1 MTLKEERF
9 QLKYLFEMLDGN
21 EDYDGVQELKDQTL
35 ALLKELKEAKNM
47 NKLEREELRARL
59 EKQIKGLMHDFDG
72 IYDTLPQSEF
82 FQ

>member
-1 MTLKEERF
+1 MTLKEERYE
-9 QLKYLFEMLDGN
+9 LMYLYEMLDGN
-21 EDYDGVQELKDQTL
+21 EEFDGVKELKDQTL
-35 ALLKELKEAKNM
+35 ALLKELKGVKNM
-47 NKLEREELRARL
+47 NKLEREEFRARL